1 MHGGRLINI
10 TGKVSPD
17 DPEGSGGSAM
27 TRGNM
32 MSTKGGFNLTTM
44 GDNASSLSDLNGKPN
59 EQLFEMLAEQQEEIR
74 TLKVMLA
81 SGQKQ

>member
-1 MHGGRLINI
+1 MFAGSA
-10 TGKVSPD
+10 KVGAD
-17 DPEGSGGSAM
+17 DTEGSGGSAV

-44 GDNASSLSDLNGKPN
+44 GNDASSLSDLHGKPN
-59 EQLFEMLAEQQEEIR
+59 EQIFEMLAEQQEEIR
-74 TLKVMLA
+74 MLKVMLA